1 MGVNMENTYFIA
13 YRIGGTASCKWRKVL
28 EVYATRQ
35 EALDKAHEIEHMGY
49 KTRIF
54 TRHELEVIGLPIGWE
69 AGCVNW
75 DKDSI
80 TVTPYETHWK
90 AA

>member
-1 MGVNMENTYFIA
+1 MKNTYQIA

-28 EVYATRQ
+28 AVYDTHQ
-35 EALDKAHEIEHMGY
+35 EALNKSHDIERMGY

-54 TRHELEVIGLPIGWE
+54 TKHELEVIGLPIGWE

-75 DKDSI
+75 DKDII

>member
-1 MGVNMENTYFIA
+1 MKNTYQIA
-13 YRIGGTASCKWRKVL
+13 YRIGGALSCKWRKVL
-28 EVYATRQ
+28 AVYDIHQ
-35 EALDKAHEIEHMGY
+35 EALNKSHDIERMGY

-54 TRHELEVIGLPIGWE
+54 TKHELEVIGLPIGWE

-75 DKDSI
+75 DKDII

-90 AA
+90 AE